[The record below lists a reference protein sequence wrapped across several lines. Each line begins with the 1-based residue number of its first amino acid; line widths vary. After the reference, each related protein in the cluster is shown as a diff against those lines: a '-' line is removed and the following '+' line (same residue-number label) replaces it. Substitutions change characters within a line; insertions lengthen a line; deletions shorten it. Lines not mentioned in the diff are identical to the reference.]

1 MQSFALWYE
10 KRNLTDTEKATVVL
24 NFNLWTECKW
34 ENSYF
39 DIGIKV
45 DKLKLINK
53 INFFFPFEINENK
66 LEIMDLGRTLKEANV
81 TSAIF
86 NENYSVTEKVKGKLL
101 DVSNIEKQIV
111 FSVYELDI
119 CENIDLE
126 KLSDGTLLS
135 IKIKGNPSLEDL
147 DTNVY
152 FRFRIAKSDFN
163 EMIHKYS
170 ANKGGLQNLI
180 NSTSTVDFRLNNV
193 RSLNS
198 TLLEKIEAKNNNY
211 FDMKSIH
218 FLLMTK
224 SHVQL
229 QSSGYMNARKLE
241 SDIWNEYVEFN
252 SIKENTE
259 DIIAY
264 HYKYNF
270 DKSKDYDLFV
280 KYTVEKTVFW
290 KYFWCTILLGALGSI
305 LGNIISKIPYWLCQL
320 VTFIRK

>member
-10 KRNLTDTEKATVVL
+10 KRNQNDTEKASVIL

-34 ENSYF
+34 DRSYF
-39 DIGIKV
+39 DIGLKV
-45 DKLKLINK
+45 DKLNLIDK

-66 LEIMDLGRTLKEANV
+66 SEINDLGKTLKEANV

-86 NENYSVTEKVKGKLL
+86 NENYSVTEKVQGKLL

-111 FSVYELDI
+111 FNVYELDI
-119 CENIDLE
+119 NENIDLE

-135 IKIKGNPSLEDL
+135 IKIQGNPSLEDL
-147 DTNVY
+147 TTSVY
-152 FRFRIAKSDFN
+152 FRFRIAKSDFK
-163 EMIHKYS
+163 EMIHEYS

-198 TLLEKIEAKNNNY
+198 TLLEKIEAKNNSY
-211 FDMKSIH
+211 FEMKSIH
-218 FLLMTK
+218 FLLMIK

-229 QSSGYMNARKLE
+229 QSSGYVNARKLE
-241 SDIWNEYVEFN
+241 SDIWNDYVEFN
-252 SIKENTE
+252 NIKENTE

-264 HYKYNF
+264 HYKYIF

-280 KYTVEKTVFW
+280 KYTVEKTIFW

-305 LGNIISKIPYWLCQL
+305 LGNIISKIPCWLYQL
-320 VTFIRK
+320 SNLTKK